1 MASNI
6 LSIGQSALAAAQAG
20 ISTTGNNIANA
31 ATPGYSRQVV
41 VQSSALPQNAGYGFL
56 GQGTQIDTVK
66 RIYSDFQASQIRATQ
81 STNSSQSSYATQ
93 IQQIDNM
100 LADPSAGLS
109 PALQGF
115 FKGVQELAA
124 NPASAASRQAALSS
138 GQSLSARFQ
147 GLNDQLSQMN
157 QGVNSQIGSSVS
169 VINTYAQKIAQLNDA
184 ITLAQGAANGQPAND
199 LLDQRDQLMM
209 DLSKE
214 IKTTVVKQDDGKYN
228 VFIGSGQPLVIGNQ
242 TFALTTALSP
252 TDPGRTEVAYATN
265 GSTVI
270 MGESSLTGGKL
281 GGLLD
286 FRSQSLDPAQNA
298 LGRVAI
304 VLASNFNAQHRL
316 GQDLNGNLGGDFFT
330 LASPRVTASTTNTGT
345 AALTATISNAGAL
358 TASDYRL
365 NYDGTNYKLT
375 QITNGVA
382 TPISSSTTFPATGVN
397 GVTLNLAGTMN
408 AGDSFLIR
416 PTVDG
421 AKAINVA
428 ISDPSLIAAAA
439 PIRSAAT
446 SPPIR
451 SSAPATN
458 TGSGTIST
466 ANVNPPPVNANLQQ
480 PVTITFTS
488 PTTFNVSGTGTG
500 NPTGVT
506 YTPGANISYNGWTVQ
521 IAGAPAS
528 GDSFAVSPY
537 SSSGS
542 ISAASVNAPPPPNV
556 NLQQPVTITFTSPT
570 TFNVSG
576 TGTGNPTGV
585 TYTPGANISY
595 NGWTV
600 QIAGA
605 PASGDSFAITPN
617 TGGVGDNRNALLLG
631 ALQTSNTMAG
641 GTASYQGAYSQLV
654 SSVGNKTNELN
665 VSSTATNNLLT
676 GLVQAQQSESGVNL
690 DEEATN
696 LLRYQQAYQ
705 AAGKVMQIASQL
717 FNTLL
722 TLGN

>member
-41 VQSSALPQNAGYGFL
+41 VQGAALPQNFGYGFL
-56 GQGTQIDTVK
+56 GQGTQIDTIK
-66 RIYSDFQASQIRATQ
+66 RIYNDFQASQVRATQ
-81 STNSSQSSYATQ
+81 STNSSQSTYATQ
-93 IQQIDNM
+93 LQQVDNM

-109 PALQGF
+109 PALQDF
-115 FKGVQELAA
+115 FKGVQDLAA
-124 NPASAASRQAALSS
+124 NPASVPSRQAALSS
-138 GQSLSARFQ
+138 GQSLVARFQ
-147 GLNDQLSQMN
+147 SLNDQLTQMS
-157 QGVNSQIGSSVS
+157 QGVNSQITSSVG
-169 VINTYAQKIAQLNDA
+169 VINTYAQKIAQLNDSIA
-184 ITLAQGAANGQPAND
+184 LAEGAANGQPANS
-199 LLDQRDQLMM
+199 LLDQRDQLML

-214 IKTTVVKQDDGKYN
+214 IQTTVVKQDDGKYN
-228 VFIGSGQPLVIGNQ
+228 VFIGNGQPLVIGNQ
-242 TFALTTALSP
+242 TFALKTTVSP

-265 GSTVI
+265 GTSVI
-270 MGESSLTGGKL
+270 MGESSLSGGNL
-281 GGLLD
+281 GGLLA
-286 FRSQSLDPAQNA
+286 FRSQSLDSAQNA

-304 VLASNFNAQHRL
+304 GLASDFNAQHRL

-330 LASPRVTASTTNTGT
+330 VASPRVTASTTNTGSG
-345 AALTATISNAGAL
+345 ALTATISSASAL

-375 QITNGVA
+375 RVTDGAV
-382 TPISSSTTFPATGVN
+382 TTFSAFPQTIDGVSLNITGTPA
-397 GVTLNLAGTMN
+397 

-439 PIRSAAT
+439 PIRSSAT

-451 SSAPATN
+451 SSATTTN
-458 TGSGTIST
+458 TGTGSIGTAS
-466 ANVNPPPVNANLQQ
+466 VNPPPVNANLQQ

-488 PTTFNVSGTGTG
+488 PTTFDVTGTGTG

-506 YTPGANISYNGWTVQ
+506 YTPGANITYNGWTAQ
-521 IAGAPAS
+521 ISGAPAN
-528 GDSFAVSPY
+528 GDSFV
-537 SSSGS
+537 
-542 ISAASVNAPPPPNV
+542 
-556 NLQQPVTITFTSPT
+556 ITT
-570 TFNVSG
+570 
-576 TGTGNPTGV
+576 
-585 TYTPGANISY
+585 
-595 NGWTV
+595 
-600 QIAGA
+600 
-605 PASGDSFAITPN
+605 N
-617 TGGVGDNRNALLLG
+617 TGGVGDSRNALLLG
-631 ALQTSNTMAG
+631 ALQTSNTLAG
-641 GTASYQGAYSQLV
+641 GTTTYQGAYSQLV
-654 SSVGNKTNELN
+654 SGVGNKTNELN
-665 VSSTATNNLLT
+665 VSSTATGNLLT

>member
-41 VQSSALPQNAGYGFL
+41 VQSAALPQSFGYGFL

-66 RIYSDFQASQIRATQ
+66 RIYSDFQATQIRATQ
-81 STNSSQSSYATQ
+81 SAKSGLDSYYAQ
-93 IQQIDNM
+93 IKQVDNM

-109 PALQGF
+109 PALQDF
-115 FKGVQELAA
+115 FKGVQDLAA
-124 NPASAASRQAALSS
+124 NPSSVHSRQAALSS
-138 GQSLSARFQ
+138 GQSLATRFQ
-147 GLNDQLSQMN
+147 GLNDQLNQIN
-157 QGVNSQIGSSVS
+157 QGVNSQIASSVD
-169 VINTYAQKIAQLNDA
+169 VINTYAQKIAQLNDS
-184 ITLAQGAANGQPAND
+184 ITQAQGAANGQPAND

-214 IKTTVVKQDDGKYN
+214 IKATVVKQDDGKYN

-242 TFALTTALSP
+242 TFALKTAVSP

-265 GSTVI
+265 GSTII
-270 MGESSLTGGKL
+270 MGESSLTGGNL

-304 VLASNFNAQHRL
+304 GLASTFNAQHRL

-330 LASPRVTASTTNTGT
+330 VASPRVTASTTNTGT
-345 AALTATISNAGAL
+345 GTLTASIGNASAL

-365 NYDGTNYKLT
+365 NFDGTNYNLT
-375 QITNGVA
+375 RVTDGAV
-382 TPISSSTTFPATGVN
+382 TTFSTFPQTIDGGN
-397 GVTLNLAGTMN
+397 LNLAGTPA

-421 AKAINVA
+421 AKAFGVA
-428 ISDPSLIAAAA
+428 ISDTSLIAAAA

-446 SPPIR
+446 S
-451 SSAPATN
+451 TN
-458 TGSGTIST
+458 TGTGSIS
-466 ANVNPPPVNANLQQ
+466 AGSVNAPPPPNANLQQ

-488 PTTFNVSGTGTG
+488 ATTFNVSGTGTG

-506 YTPGANISYNGWTVQ
+506 YTPGANISYNGWNVQ
-521 IAGAPAS
+521 IAG
-528 GDSFAVSPY
+528 V
-537 SSSGS
+537 
-542 ISAASVNAPPPPNV
+542 
-556 NLQQPVTITFTSPT
+556 
-570 TFNVSG
+570 
-576 TGTGNPTGV
+576 
-585 TYTPGANISY
+585 
-595 NGWTV
+595 
-600 QIAGA
+600 
-605 PASGDSFAITPN
+605 PASGDSFAITSN

-631 ALQTSNTMAG
+631 ALQTSNTLAG
-641 GTASYQGAYSQLV
+641 GSTTYQGAYSQLV

-665 VSSTATNNLLT
+665 VSSTATGNLLT
-676 GLVQAQQSESGVNL
+676 STVQAQQSVSGVNL

-705 AAGKVMQIASQL
+705 AAGKVMQIASKM
-717 FNTLL
+717 FDVLL
-722 TLGN
+722 TL

>member
-41 VQSSALPQNAGYGFL
+41 IQGSALEQNFGYGFL
-56 GQGTQIDTVK
+56 GQGTQVETIK
-66 RIYSDFQASQIRATQ
+66 RIYNDFQASQVRAAQ
-81 STNSSQSSYATQ
+81 STNSSQSTYATQ
-93 IQQIDNM
+93 LQQVDNM
-100 LADPSAGLS
+100 LANPSAGLS
-109 PALQGF
+109 PALQDF
-115 FKGVQELAA
+115 FKGVQDLAA
-124 NPASAASRQAALSS
+124 NPASVPSRQAALSS
-138 GQSLSARFQ
+138 GQSLASRFQ
-147 GLNDQLSQMN
+147 SLNDQLTQMN
-157 QGVNSQIGSSVS
+157 QGVNSQITSSVG

-184 ITLAQGAANGQPAND
+184 ITLAQGASNGQPAND
-199 LLDQRDQLMM
+199 LLDQRDQLMA

-214 IKTTVVKQDDGKYN
+214 IQTTVVKQDDGKYN
-228 VFIGSGQPLVIGNQ
+228 VFIGNGQPLVIGKQ
-242 TFALTTALSP
+242 AYALSTTISP
-252 TDPGRTEVAYATN
+252 TDPSRIEVAYATN
-265 GSTVI
+265 GTSVI
-270 MGESSLTGGKL
+270 MGENSLSGGNL
-281 GGLLD
+281 GGLLA

-304 VLASNFNAQHRL
+304 GLASDFNAQHRL
-316 GQDLNGNLGGDFFT
+316 GQDINGNLGGDFFT
-330 LASPRVTASTTNTGT
+330 VASPRVSASTTNTGT
-345 AALTATISNAGAL
+345 GALTATISSASAL
-358 TASDYRL
+358 TTSDYRL

-375 QITNGVA
+375 RVTDGAV
-382 TPISSSTTFPATGVN
+382 TTFSAFPQTIDGVSLNITGTPA
-397 GVTLNLAGTMN
+397 

-428 ISDPSLIAAAA
+428 ISDPALIAAAA
-439 PIRSAAT
+439 PIRSSAT

-451 SSAPATN
+451 SSATTAN
-458 TGSGTIST
+458 TGTGSIGTAS
-466 ANVNPPPVNANLQQ
+466 VNPPPVDANLQQ

-488 PTTFNVSGTGTG
+488 PTTFSVSGTGTG

-537 SSSGS
+537 SGSGT
-542 ISAASVNAPPPPNV
+542 ISAPSVNTPPPPDA

-570 TFNVSG
+570 TFDVSG

-605 PASGDSFAITPN
+605 PASGDSFAVTAN
-617 TGGVGDNRNALLLG
+617 TGGVGDSRNALLLG
-631 ALQTSNTMAG
+631 ALQTSNTLAG
-641 GTASYQGAYSQLV
+641 GTTTYQGAYSQLV

-665 VSSTATNNLLT
+665 VSSTASGNLLT

>member
-41 VQSSALPQNAGYGFL
+41 VQSAALPQNYGYGFL

-66 RIYSDFQASQIRATQ
+66 RIYNDFQASQVRATQ
-81 STNSSQSSYATQ
+81 STNSSQSTYATQ
-93 IQQIDNM
+93 MQQVDNM

-109 PALQGF
+109 PALQDF
-115 FKGVQELAA
+115 FKGVQDLAA
-124 NPASAASRQAALSS
+124 NPASAPSRQATLSS
-138 GQSLSARFQ
+138 GQSLATRFQ
-147 GLNDQLSQMN
+147 GLNDQLTQMN
-157 QGVNSQIGSSVS
+157 QGVNSQIASSVG

-214 IKTTVVKQDDGKYN
+214 INATVVKQDDGKYN
-228 VFIGSGQPLVIGNQ
+228 VFIGNGQPLVIGNQ
-242 TFALTTALSP
+242 TFALKTTVSP

-265 GSTVI
+265 GNTVI
-270 MGESSLTGGKL
+270 MGENSLTGGNL
-281 GGLLD
+281 GGLLA

-304 VLASNFNAQHRL
+304 GLASTFNAQHRL
-316 GQDLNGNLGGDFFT
+316 GQDLNGNMGGDFFT
-330 LASPRVTASTTNTGT
+330 VASPRVTASTANAGTG
-345 AALTATISNAGAL
+345 ALTATISNASAL
-358 TASDYRL
+358 TTSDYRL
-365 NYDGTNYKLT
+365 NFDGTNYNLARV
-375 QITNGVA
+375 TNGVV
-382 TPISSSTTFPATGVN
+382 TPISSSSTFPAGVD
-397 GVTLNLAGTMN
+397 GVSLSLAGTMA

-421 AKAINVA
+421 AKAFGVA
-428 ISDPSLIAAAA
+428 ISDTSLIAAAA
-439 PIRSAAT
+439 PIRTAAV
-446 SPPIR
+446 S
-451 SSAPATN
+451 TN
-458 TGSGTIST
+458 TGTGSISAGVMDKTFVSPASTVTLSYDTATNILSGFPASAAVTVTSGGIPTVYPAGTPVAYTAGATVSFGGIS
-466 ANVNPPPVNANLQQ
+466 
-480 PVTITFTS
+480 FTLS
-488 PTTFNVSGTGTG
+488 
-500 NPTGVT
+500 
-506 YTPGANISYNGWTVQ
+506 
-521 IAGAPAS
+521 GAPAS
-528 GDSFAVSPY
+528 GDSF
-537 SSSGS
+537 
-542 ISAASVNAPPPPNV
+542 
-556 NLQQPVTITFTSPT
+556 TI
-570 TFNVSG
+570 
-576 TGTGNPTGV
+576 
-585 TYTPGANISY
+585 
-595 NGWTV
+595 
-600 QIAGA
+600 
-605 PASGDSFAITPN
+605 DPN

-631 ALQTSNTMAG
+631 ALQTSNTLAG
-641 GTASYQGAYSQLV
+641 GTTTYQGGYSQLV

-665 VSSTATNNLLT
+665 VSSTASGNLLT
-676 GLVQAQQSESGVNL
+676 SMVQAQQSVSGVNL

>member
-41 VQSSALPQNAGYGFL
+41 VQSAALPQSFGYGFL

-66 RIYSDFQASQIRATQ
+66 RIYSDFQATQIRATQ
-81 STNSSQSSYATQ
+81 SAKSGLDSYYAQ
-93 IQQIDNM
+93 IQQVDNM

-109 PALQGF
+109 PALQDF
-115 FKGVQELAA
+115 FKGVQDLAA
-124 NPASAASRQAALSS
+124 NPSSVPSRQAALSS
-138 GQSLSARFQ
+138 GQSLATRFQ
-147 GLNDQLSQMN
+147 GLNDQLNQIN
-157 QGVNSQIGSSVS
+157 QGVNSQIASSVD
-169 VINTYAQKIAQLNDA
+169 VINTYAQKIAQLNDS
-184 ITLAQGAANGQPAND
+184 ITQAQGAANGQPAND

-242 TFALTTALSP
+242 TFALKTAVSP

-265 GSTVI
+265 GSTII
-270 MGESSLTGGKL
+270 MGENSLSGGKL

-304 VLASNFNAQHRL
+304 GLASTFNAQHRL

-330 LASPRVTASTTNTGT
+330 VASPRVTASTTNTGT
-345 AALTATISNAGAL
+345 GTLTASIGNASAL

-365 NYDGTNYKLT
+365 NFDGTNYKLT
-375 QITNGVA
+375 RVTDGAV
-382 TPISSSTTFPATGVN
+382 TTFSTFPQTIDGVS
-397 GVTLNLAGTMN
+397 LNLAGTPA

-421 AKAINVA
+421 AKAFGVA
-428 ISDPSLIAAAA
+428 ISDTSLIAAAA

-446 SPPIR
+446 S
-451 SSAPATN
+451 TN
-458 TGSGTIST
+458 TGTGSIS
-466 ANVNPPPVNANLQQ
+466 AGSVNAPPPPNANLQQ

-488 PTTFNVSGTGTG
+488 ATTFNVSGTGTG

-506 YTPGANISYNGWTVQ
+506 YTPGANISYNGW
-521 IAGAPAS
+521 S
-528 GDSFAVSPY
+528 
-537 SSSGS
+537 
-542 ISAASVNAPPPPNV
+542 
-556 NLQQPVTITFTSPT
+556 
-570 TFNVSG
+570 
-576 TGTGNPTGV
+576 
-585 TYTPGANISY
+585 
-595 NGWTV
+595 V

-605 PASGDSFAITPN
+605 PASGDSFAITSN

-631 ALQTSNTMAG
+631 ALQTSNTLAG
-641 GTASYQGAYSQLV
+641 GTTTYQGAYSQLV

-665 VSSTATNNLLT
+665 VSSTATGNLLT
-676 GLVQAQQSESGVNL
+676 STVQAQQSVSGVNL

-705 AAGKVMQIASQL
+705 AAGKVMQIASKM
-717 FNTLL
+717 FDVLL
-722 TLGN
+722 TL

>member
-41 VQSSALPQNAGYGFL
+41 VQSAALPQNYGYGFL

-66 RIYSDFQASQIRATQ
+66 RIYNDFQASQVRATQ
-81 STNSSQSSYATQ
+81 STNSSQSTYATQ
-93 IQQIDNM
+93 MQQVDNM

-109 PALQGF
+109 PALQDF
-115 FKGVQELAA
+115 FKGVQDLAA
-124 NPASAASRQAALSS
+124 NPASAPSRQATLSS
-138 GQSLSARFQ
+138 GQSLATRFQ
-147 GLNDQLSQMN
+147 GLNDQLTQMN
-157 QGVNSQIGSSVS
+157 QGVNSQIASSVG

-214 IKTTVVKQDDGKYN
+214 INATVVKQDDGKYN
-228 VFIGSGQPLVIGNQ
+228 VFIGNGQPLVIGNQ
-242 TFALTTALSP
+242 TFALKTTVSP
-252 TDPGRTEVAYATN
+252 TDQGRTEVAYATN
-265 GSTVI
+265 GNTVI
-270 MGESSLTGGKL
+270 MGENSLTGGNL
-281 GGLLD
+281 GGLLA

-304 VLASNFNAQHRL
+304 GLASTFNAQHRL
-316 GQDLNGNLGGDFFT
+316 GQDLNGNMGGDFFT
-330 LASPRVTASTTNTGT
+330 VASPRVTASTANAGTG
-345 AALTATISNAGAL
+345 ALTATISNASAL

-365 NYDGTNYKLT
+365 NFDGTNYNLTRLTDGVIT
-375 QITNGVA
+375 QITTSPQTVDGV
-382 TPISSSTTFPATGVN
+382 SLS
-397 GVTLNLAGTMN
+397 LAGTMV

-421 AKAINVA
+421 AKAFNVA
-428 ISDPSLIAAAA
+428 ISDTSLIAAAA
-439 PIRSAAT
+439 PIRSAAI
-446 SPPIR
+446 S
-451 SSAPATN
+451 TN
-458 TGSGTIST
+458 TGTGSIS
-466 ANVNPPPVNANLQQ
+466 AGSVNAPPPPNANLQQ

-488 PTTFNVSGTGTG
+488 ATTFDVNGTGTG
-500 NPTGVT
+500 NPTGLV
-506 YTPGANISYNGWTVQ
+506 YTPGANISYNGWSVQ

-528 GDSFAVSPY
+528 GDSF
-537 SSSGS
+537 S
-542 ISAASVNAPPPPNV
+542 I
-556 NLQQPVTITFTSPT
+556 
-570 TFNVSG
+570 
-576 TGTGNPTGV
+576 
-585 TYTPGANISY
+585 
-595 NGWTV
+595 
-600 QIAGA
+600 
-605 PASGDSFAITPN
+605 DPN

-631 ALQTSNTMAG
+631 ALQTSNTLAG
-641 GTASYQGAYSQLV
+641 GTTTYQGGYSQLV

-665 VSSTATNNLLT
+665 VSSTASGNLLT
-676 GLVQAQQSESGVNL
+676 SMVQAQQSVSGVNL

>member
-41 VQSSALPQNAGYGFL
+41 VQSAALPQNYGYGFL

-66 RIYSDFQASQIRATQ
+66 RIYNDFQASQVRATQ
-81 STNSSQSSYATQ
+81 STNSSQSTYATQ
-93 IQQIDNM
+93 MQQVDNM

-109 PALQGF
+109 PALQDF
-115 FKGVQELAA
+115 FKGVQDLAA
-124 NPASAASRQAALSS
+124 NPASAPSRQATLSS
-138 GQSLSARFQ
+138 GQSLATRFQ
-147 GLNDQLSQMN
+147 GLNDQLTQMN
-157 QGVNSQIGSSVS
+157 QGVNSQIASSVG

-214 IKTTVVKQDDGKYN
+214 INATVVKQDDGKYN
-228 VFIGSGQPLVIGNQ
+228 VFIGNGQPLVIGNQ
-242 TFALTTALSP
+242 TFALKTTVSP
-252 TDPGRTEVAYATN
+252 TDPGHTEVAYATN
-265 GSTVI
+265 GNTVI
-270 MGESSLTGGKL
+270 MGENSLTGGNL
-281 GGLLD
+281 GGLLA

-304 VLASNFNAQHRL
+304 GLASTFNAQHRL
-316 GQDLNGNLGGDFFT
+316 GQDLNGNMGGDFFT
-330 LASPRVTASTTNTGT
+330 VASPRVTASTANAGTG
-345 AALTATISNAGAL
+345 ALTATISNASAL

-365 NYDGTNYKLT
+365 NFDGTNYNLARV
-375 QITNGVA
+375 TNGVV
-382 TPISSSTTFPATGVN
+382 TPISSSSTFPAGVD
-397 GVTLNLAGTMN
+397 GVSLSLAGTMV

-421 AKAINVA
+421 AKAFGVA
-428 ISDPSLIAAAA
+428 ISDTSLIAAAA
-439 PIRSAAT
+439 PIRTAAV
-446 SPPIR
+446 S
-451 SSAPATN
+451 TN
-458 TGSGTIST
+458 TGTGGISAGTVDAAYPSTPLATTVTLSFTSSTNLNAST
-466 ANVNPPPVNANLQQ
+466 A
-480 PVTITFTS
+480 VTVTSGGTSATYAAGASVPYTAGATMSFGGISFTL
-488 PTTFNVSGTGTG
+488 N
-500 NPTGVT
+500 
-506 YTPGANISYNGWTVQ
+506 
-521 IAGAPAS
+521 GAPAS
-528 GDSFAVSPY
+528 GDSF
-537 SSSGS
+537 
-542 ISAASVNAPPPPNV
+542 
-556 NLQQPVTITFTSPT
+556 TI
-570 TFNVSG
+570 
-576 TGTGNPTGV
+576 
-585 TYTPGANISY
+585 
-595 NGWTV
+595 
-600 QIAGA
+600 
-605 PASGDSFAITPN
+605 DPN

-631 ALQTSNTMAG
+631 ALQTSNTLAG
-641 GTASYQGAYSQLV
+641 GTTTYQGGYSQLV

-665 VSSTATNNLLT
+665 VSSTASGNLLT
-676 GLVQAQQSESGVNL
+676 SMVQAQQSVSGVNL